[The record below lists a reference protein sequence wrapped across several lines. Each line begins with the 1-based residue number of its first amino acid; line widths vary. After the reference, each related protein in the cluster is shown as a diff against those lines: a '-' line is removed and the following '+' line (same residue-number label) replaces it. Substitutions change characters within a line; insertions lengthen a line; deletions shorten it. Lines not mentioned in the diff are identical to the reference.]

1 MVLPLAFPPLILPKE
16 SNYGNV
22 VSSCELHV
30 FNLQMTN
37 SICCN
42 EIAFCFMYIDYIIVD
57 SLGTV
62 AQGDD
67 YASTQAKVT
76 LSLHVC
82 IK

>member
-22 VSSCELHV
+22 ASSCELHV

-42 EIAFCFMYIDYIIVD
+42 EIAFCFMYIVD

-82 IK
+82 IKCV